1 MELYERLLA
10 LDHSR
15 EPPWGPL
22 HAVVVAAY
30 TLQHNDSPVREN
42 DPRLALLRAFVG
54 GGVPALARLT
64 SAHRRANSHRSS
76 GPRDEDATPLT
87 RPASYAVTIADVAV
101 DGEFPAEGHEE
112 RMRAWAAA
120 VLDAWTS

>member
-15 EPPWGPL
+15 EAPWGPL

-30 TLQHNDSPVREN
+30 TLQHDDSPVDGN
-42 DPRLALLRAFVG
+42 DPRLALLRAFVDD
-54 GGVPALARLT
+54 GVPALSRVT
-64 SAHRRANSHRSS
+64 SARRHANSHRSS
-76 GPRDEDATPLT
+76 GPRAVQGRPLA
-87 RPASYAVTIADVAV
+87 RPAGYALTIADVAV
-101 DGEFPAEGHEE
+101 DGDFPAEGHEE